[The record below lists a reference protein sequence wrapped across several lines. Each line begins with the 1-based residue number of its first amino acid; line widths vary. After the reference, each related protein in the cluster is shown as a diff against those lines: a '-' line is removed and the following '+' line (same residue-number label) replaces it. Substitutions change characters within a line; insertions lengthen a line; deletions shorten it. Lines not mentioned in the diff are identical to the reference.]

1 MPKQKTRKG
10 VAKRVRVTRRGK
22 IVRGK
27 AGRRHLAAGKTRKRK
42 RNLRKKATMAGAD
55 VARTKRAMT

>member
-10 VAKRVRVTRRGK
+10 LAKRVRVTRNGK

-27 AGRRHLAAGKTRKRK
+27 AGRRHLLSGKSRKRK
-42 RNLRKKATMAGAD
+42 RQLRAKATVAAVD
-55 VARTKRAMT
+55 VKRTMRALH

>member
-10 VAKRVRVTRRGK
+10 VATRVRVTRTGK

-27 AGRRHLAAGKTRKRK
+27 AGRRHLLSGKSRKRK
-42 RNLRKKATMAGAD
+42 RALRRKATVARAD
-55 VARTKRAMT
+55 VTRTKRAMH

>member
-10 VAKRVRVTRRGK
+10 LAKRIRVTRTGK

-27 AGRRHLAAGKTRKRK
+27 AGRRHLLSSKTRKRK
-42 RNLRKKATMAGAD
+42 RQLRKRATVAPAD
-55 VARTKRAMT
+55 VARTKRSLT

>member
-10 VAKRVRVTRRGK
+10 VTKRIRVTRRGK
-22 IVRGK
+22 VMRGK
-27 AGRRHLAAGKTRKRK
+27 AGRRHLLSNKSRKRK
-42 RNLRKKATMAGAD
+42 RQMRRKVTLTRAD

>member
-10 VAKRVRVTRRGK
+10 VTKRIRVTRRGK
-22 IVRGK
+22 VIRGK
-27 AGRRHLAAGKTRKRK
+27 AGRRHLLSNKSRKRK
-42 RNLRKKATMAGAD
+42 RRLRRKGTLARAD